1 MAKKLRIRD
10 KIILGLAL
18 AGDLYGEI
26 FEPLNIQ
33 MKKLRGILPP
43 NYKASNFYGSVSR
56 MLTTN
61 QIEKVV
67 KDGEPY
73 LRLGKEGEKHL
84 VREFSF
90 FKFSQQKWD
99 GYWRMVFYDIA
110 ESERKTRINLQKKL
124 KEIGF
129 GKLQESVYVSPFD
142 VVDDLR
148 EYLLELGLTDRVFV
162 TASKRL
168 LAGNEKMLAEMVWK
182 LSDLNEQYAEW
193 IGLLP
198 RLRIQADLIN
208 AYEKYLDILSFDPY
222 LPKELLPDD
231 WLGYQAKEKVKSLL
245 RYLMELKENNN

>member
-1 MAKKLRIRD
+1 MGRV
-10 KIILGLAL
+10 LA
-18 AGDLYGEI
+18 YG
-26 FEPLNIQ
+26 
-33 MKKLRGILPP
+33 
-43 NYKASNFYGSVSR
+43 
-56 MLTTN
+56 
-61 QIEKVV
+61 
-67 KDGEPY
+67 
-73 LRLGKEGEKHL
+73 
-84 VREFSF
+84 
-90 FKFSQQKWD
+90 
-99 GYWRMVFYDIA
+99 FYDIV

-198 RLRIQADLIN
+198 RLRTQADLIN

-231 WLGYQAKEKVKSLL
+231 WLGYQVKEKVKSLL